1 MNVKIIF
8 LIFNIIFL
16 LYGTTY
22 AIAEEVKRT
31 DLVAVQG
38 KTLTVVGHPIQVGEL
53 APDFTALNRVSRP
66 VSLEDYAGR
75 VRIITAFP
83 SIDTEVCSIQARR
96 FNEEA
101 GKLDGVQVLS
111 VSMDMPVALDRFCG
125 THGIENLETL
135 SDHKD
140 ADFALKYGFL
150 IEELQQL
157 ARGTVIID
165 QDGVVRYVEYVPE
178 LLDQPD
184 YERAIATARKLLN

>member
-1 MNVKIIF
+1 MNIRIIF
-8 LIFNIIFL
+8 LIFNIILFVC
-16 LYGTTY
+16 GGAY
-22 AIAEEVKRT
+22 AAGAEIKRIGI
-31 DLVAVQG
+31 VATQG
-38 KTLTVVGHPIQVGEL
+38 NALTLVGHPAQVGEQ

-66 VSLEDYAGR
+66 VSLNDYAGK

-96 FNEEA
+96 FNAEA

-111 VSMDMPVALDRFCG
+111 VSMDLPVALDRFCG

-135 SDHKD
+135 SDHQK

-150 IEELQQL
+150 IDELQLL
-157 ARGTVIID
+157 ARGTVIVD
-165 QDGVVRYVEYVPE
+165 KEGVVRYVEYVPE

-184 YERAIATARKLLN
+184 YERAIAVARELLN